1 MTESSNLVYGVR
13 ELEAH
18 GGEMKE
24 QLKAHILFYNPKGK
38 EEGGGEEEG
47 EGEGEAKEGEGG
59 GREQVGTLGTFET
72 YPQ

>member
-47 EGEGEAKEGEGG
+47 EGEGEEES
-59 GREQVGTLGTFET
+59 
-72 YPQ
+72 